1 MIGQFMHS
9 SIQSDLW
16 RHTFMPNDFYILPF
30 DSSTPTASECF
41 EDRFFCSKTGSIML
55 IFV

>member
-1 MIGQFMHS
+1 MIGQFVHS